1 MDSTAPTAGPADAG
15 PGPRLSVRVGVGWN
29 PFGGDGLG
37 DGRFWEAIEAM
48 EELGY
53 DSVWLADTAAL
64 PGAAPLPMLA
74 AVAARTEKLK
84 LGIGVL
90 VLPPRNPVLL
100 ARELATVDVISGGR
114 LLPAGGLGINIP
126 AELEAM
132 GVARGERVGRLE
144 ESVAIVKALWPG
156 EPVTMR
162 GRFWSLTDVR
172 LEPRPMR
179 RRLEFWL
186 GGSTGGAA
194 PREEDRRRL
203 ARSRRPRRVRRHGRC
218 DPRERR
224 RGETL
229 DRRGPLRRDG
239 LCRAERGRAARRRAP
254 ARGRRP
260 DLSSRR
266 PHRVRHG
273 RAAFERF
280 RAAGAT
286 KFVAIP
292 IAELV
297 PWLREMYTEAIEP
310 FEAVA

>member
-1 MDSTAPTAGPADAG
+1 MESLRGRRAGRRLLLGGHRGDGGARLRLRLARGHRGPAG
-15 PGPRLSVRVGVGWN
+15 CR
-29 PFGGDGLG
+29 
-37 DGRFWEAIEAM
+37 
-48 EELGY
+48 
-53 DSVWLADTAAL
+53 
-64 PGAAPLPMLA
+64 PLPMLA
-74 AVAARTEKLK
+74 AAAAHREAQARHRRA
-84 LGIGVL
+84 

-179 RRLEFWL
+179 RRSSS
-186 GGSTGGAA
+186 GS
-194 PREEDRRRL
+194 
-203 ARSRRPRRVRRHGRC
+203 
-218 DPRERR
+218 
-224 RGETL
+224 
-229 DRRGPLRRDG
+229 
-239 LCRAERGRAARRRAP
+239 AARRRRRCAAGRIADGWAP
-254 ARGRRP
+254 SSAPTSSPAWPMRSARAPPRRDARSTRTTTARRSLPRRARTSCPTPRRP
-260 DLSSRR
+260 
-266 PHRVRHG
+266 G
-273 RAAFERF
+273 AAGLIARDDHIAYGTTSCAPLQRF

-286 KFVAIP
+286 KFVASDRRHR
-292 IAELV
+292 A
-297 PWLREMYTEAIEP
+297 WLREMYTEAIEP